1 MDPMGNY
8 SLLLQAKLW
17 EISIDLGSEGI
28 CWGVLDVMGVGKA
41 KIKHNFSAKM
51 YKDYPASEPEDIHL
65 ASRAQM
71 NQVEQMAS
79 YMVSWRKKLVKP
91 ALPFITYS

>member
-1 MDPMGNY
+1 M
-8 SLLLQAKLW
+8 K
-17 EISIDLGSEGI
+17 ISSDQLAPLGD

-41 KIKHNFSAKM
+41 KIKHNLSGKT
-51 YKDYPASEPEDIHL
+51 YKDLPASEPEDVHL

-79 YMVSWRKKLVKP
+79 YMVSWHKKLLKT
-91 ALPFITYS
+91 AFGF